1 MLETVDLKK
10 TIARSRYDR
19 EFPRLK
25 ERLRQ
30 LQYQLKDAEIPT
42 LVLLEGWDAAGKST
56 VIQRMTQYLD
66 PRAFRQHPGA
76 PPSELEK
83 RYHFLWRYEI
93 RLPEDGQMAFFDHS
107 WYSRVLVERVEKFAK
122 KKEWQA
128 AYGQIDEFER
138 WLADDGQVIVKLFL
152 HISKREQKK
161 RFERMEKDPAEAWK
175 VAKEDWKRNRNYG
188 KWVEAIEDM
197 LARTDTPH
205 APWTIVEAE
214 DFRHSR
220 VKVFATVVARMEEAL
235 KRRQAAP
242 AVVSRTQLAR
252 AATKGERK
260 RRADEEK
267 ALVRNTAREAGLPL
281 DEERR

>member
-1 MLETVDLKK
+1 MLETVDLRK
-10 TIARSRYDR
+10 TISRSRYDR

-30 LQYQLKDAEIPT
+30 LQYELKNAEVATI
-42 LVLLEGWDAAGKST
+42 VLLEGWDAAGKSS
-56 VIQRMTQYLD
+56 VIQRMAQYLD
-66 PRAFRQHPGA
+66 PRAFRQHPAA

-83 RYHFLWRYEI
+83 RYNFLWRYQI

-152 HISKREQKK
+152 HISKKEQRR
-161 RFERMEKDPAEAWK
+161 RFEHMEQDPSEAWK
-175 VAKEDWKRNRNYG
+175 VTKEDWRRNKQYD

-197 LARTDTPH
+197 LAKTDTPH
-205 APWTIVEAE
+205 APWTMVEAE
-214 DFRHSR
+214 DLRFAR
-220 VKVFATVVARMEEAL
+220 VKAFETVVARMEQAL
-235 KRRQAAP
+235 QRRQAAP
-242 AVVSRTQLAR
+242 AVVSRTQLAQ
-252 AATKGERK
+252 AATQGERTK
-260 RRADEEK
+260 RAEEAK
-267 ALVRNTAREAGLPL
+267 ALVHDVAREAGLPL